1 MATTTQEPSNGAAGQ
16 NLLAFNQANHA
27 DADYM
32 ALILQGLQTMKDGDF
47 SVRLPV
53 SWTGLAGKIADSF
66 NEIGKANEQ
75 IASELKR
82 VGRAVGKEGKTR
94 ERLRVERRH
103 GAWDEMEVS
112 VNTLIEDLLRPT
124 TEVTRAIAAMRR
136 VDSAFHTASIVL
148 GTSFM
153 FA

>member
-1 MATTTQEPSNGAAGQ
+1 MATTAHEPSTGVSGQ
-16 NLLAFNQANHA
+16 DVLTFNNSNLS

-32 ALILQGLQTMKDGDF
+32 AVILQAMQTMKDGDF

-53 SWTGLAGKIADSF
+53 GWTGLAGKIADSF
-66 NEIGKANEQ
+66 NDIGKANQQ

-124 TEVTRAIAAMRR
+124 TEVTRAIAAE
-136 VDSAFHTASIVL
+136 A
-148 GTSFM
+148 GPQ
-153 FA
+153 